1 MPSITKTN
9 LLVNSKKTE
18 RYNFATP
25 PILNECIKD
34 IARRTLQKSTT
45 GNFLHTI
52 EKVLQVQRECFPYL
66 LPAHPTAPPFI
77 LKQSSYGFKCWIEIL
92 YEVVSVCRTRIMA
105 LNLLK
110 KKKYHIAWKTF
121 WGAFGLVQVF
131 SFLTSSPPWSV
142 ITTNFMQQYTSSP

>member
-45 GNFLHTI
+45 GDFLHTI

-110 KKKYHIAWKTF
+110 KKKYHIA
-121 WGAFGLVQVF
+121 
-131 SFLTSSPPWSV
+131 
-142 ITTNFMQQYTSSP
+142 

>member
-77 LKQSSYGFKCWIEIL
+77 LKQSSYGLSCWIEIL

-105 LNLLK
+105 LTFK
-110 KKKYHIAWKTF
+110 KKRSIKQLEKL
-121 WGAFGLVQVF
+121 FGGL
-131 SFLTSSPPWSV
+131 LDSSK
-142 ITTNFMQQYTSSP
+142 FFHF